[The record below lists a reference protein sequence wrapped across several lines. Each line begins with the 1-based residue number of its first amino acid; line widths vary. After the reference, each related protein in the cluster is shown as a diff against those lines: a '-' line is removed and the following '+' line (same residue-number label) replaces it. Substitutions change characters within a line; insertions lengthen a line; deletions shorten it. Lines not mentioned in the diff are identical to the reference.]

1 METLHIR
8 WEGATLGFSAAKRL
22 ADGAAE
28 VLLQEP
34 ILLSWY
40 DKLRDVESPAGVSEC
55 HSQCDVPGCVDYA
68 ANRGG
73 TLLVDIDGGNY
84 LFCYRPLGEFSQ

>member
-1 METLHIR
+1 MDTLQIQ
-8 WEGATLGFSAAKRL
+8 WSGAALTFDLAKRL

-28 VLLQEP
+28 TLLSEA

-40 DKLRDVESPAGVSEC
+40 DRPRDIESPAGVSEC
-55 HSQCDVPGCVDYA
+55 HKFCDTPGYVDYA

-73 TLLVDIDGGNY
+73 ALMVDIGAGEY
-84 LFCYRPLGEFSQ
+84 VFCYRPLGEFG